1 MKKIILIIILSQFS
15 FLLWAANNDN
25 GESKYI
31 AKFYIEYD
39 NVDNYLL
46 NIPCQIEH
54 HLDFEHSLDN
64 KSIGFSFF
72 HNSFGQNSYY
82 TYEFPPK
89 EEKYNL
95 NFYSNISSQN
105 NTNSITI
112 DEYEYKKYVN
122 YTYTKP
128 CKHKLGE
135 STITLKI
142 KNSFNGSNTYRT
154 IKISYFLEIR
164 PYKINCTYIN
174 PTFSNNIILYD
185 EPICINATAGF
196 PKELYQWLFSYKNSK
211 GRTIKGTF
219 TPFKTEDNG
228 ATIYVKG
235 SDFLSESTF
244 YDLVY
249 NDEPI
254 TISPNG
260 GTDVNIPLNFNSIN
274 LTATPSAPNI
284 TKVTFDKPKCSNTP
298 ATNVTVHLSRP
309 IAQGENIILQLIDF
323 SDNQKKNE
331 INASICGSDKISI
344 GSIEAKKWEVIH
356 FKTTYK
362 NITGEDV
369 SSNSEGDGM
378 HAYIE
383 ITAPDPLSL
392 KTKNSVNT
400 RCSGDSNGTISYHIT
415 GGTGNK
421 TYTLS
426 SNNTQIES
434 ITQDSS
440 EVCTFKDLKA
450 GTYYISTT
458 DANGCES
465 ENKEEITIGEPTPV
479 TLSASVDSNPK
490 CQGSYDGG
498 LSYNTSGGTGNIK
511 CYLQNLLHEVIDSTY
526 SNSFSRLSA
535 GTYYLS
541 AKDTNG
547 CLSDTISTFISEP
560 EALFLSLETKNNTK
574 KGGKS
579 GELFATFGGGTEPYI
594 LDYAFGKTDS
604 ISAKI
609 DTLLSKTLP
618 AVDTLVVL
626 SDKNGCITSKEF
638 SITEPDSLKA
648 VVRQVDFIKCYG
660 DSTASLEIES
670 ITGGTPPYYIKWSHF
685 DLDLENKYKI
695 DNLPAS
701 SYMLKV
707 KTGYQDSIFI
717 SVDIDEP
724 SKIKLLPSVTNT
736 ACVGEASGSIL
747 LNANGGTAPYKF
759 SLNEQYSS
767 SGEYNQLEA
776 GYYNISVED
785 ENGCKTEDSVEVKTL
800 SDINLNVT
808 SSSPTCYG
816 IDNGSIFITIDNGE
830 SPYSVHIADKDYS
843 EVKGNLNLED
853 LKAGYYNI
861 EVKDSLGCIKT
872 ADAILTEPTEFNIE
886 LPEKIYLCND
896 QSEVVNIENERITNV
911 DWYLNNDLVHTG
923 LNNTLTQE
931 GVYKLDFLYDNLCH
945 SFGEIE
951 VDTINKKVDANFL
964 VAAEIPINDDA
975 HLLNITKAENY
986 DYQEWIY
993 PTNDAWIYG
1002 EDENSLQLV
1011 FLKEGSW
1018 NVGLISYLDK
1028 CTASQ
1033 FKTVKTFIPDSNFEQ
1048 EENTYLIS
1056 ELSIDKSPNN
1066 GKFTAKIELSDKTDI
1081 KLYLYNASNGHII
1094 DFKEA
1099 TGEKSYEVS
1108 FSVSTT
1114 TGEYILLAVA
1124 PTWQKSKWIK
1134 MIIK

>member
-1 MKKIILIIILSQFS
+1 MKRFIFSIIFVLCAISINANYGKYVVGLKTKFRDVKEHNVSVSSRIGLRTPNNKEFYCSDTDTIHIFNTYKKIKITEITTSGDVNYKDIFPAEGNINDYMNMYFDLIPQASQVGYRRMFYNNYNYTTTSFYVDYSLIIQPLNVEILKSEQF
-15 FLLWAANNDN
+15 L
-25 GESKYI
+25 
-31 AKFYIEYD
+31 
-39 NVDNYLL
+39 
-46 NIPCQIEH
+46 
-54 HLDFEHSLDN
+54 
-64 KSIGFSFF
+64 
-72 HNSFGQNSYY
+72 
-82 TYEFPPK
+82 
-89 EEKYNL
+89 
-95 NFYSNISSQN
+95 
-105 NTNSITI
+105 
-112 DEYEYKKYVN
+112 
-122 YTYTKP
+122 
-128 CKHKLGE
+128 
-135 STITLKI
+135 
-142 KNSFNGSNTYRT
+142 
-154 IKISYFLEIR
+154 
-164 PYKINCTYIN
+164 
-174 PTFSNNIILYD
+174 LYD
-185 EPICINATAGF
+185 EPICIQATKGF
-196 PKELYQWLFSYKNSK
+196 AKDVYQWRYSYKNTN
-211 GRTIKGTF
+211 GVTIEGIF
-219 TPFKTEDNG
+219 TPYKTEDNG

-235 SDFLSESTF
+235 SDFLSVSTF
-244 YDLVY
+244 HDLVY
-249 NDEPI
+249 REEA
-254 TISPNG
+254 ISIIPDGADGYNKPLSV
-260 GTDVNIPLNFNSIN
+260 DSVNV
-274 LTATPSAPNI
+274 TAKPSAPFI
-284 TKVTFDKPKCSNTP
+284 
-298 ATNVTVHLSRP
+298 TNVTFKKPLCSNAPAQDITVYFDRP
-309 IAQGENIILQLIDF
+309 IAKGESFTLQF
-323 SDNQKKNE
+323 YNQDREQVTVPVTSKNGDKYVRSELKVGEWYVHYLNSRYINKKGKNV
-331 INASICGSDKISI
+331 AS
-344 GSIEAKKWEVIH
+344 
-356 FKTTYK
+356 Y
-362 NITGEDV
+362 
-369 SSNSEGDGM
+369 SEGEGRVFNFT
-378 HAYIE
+378 IS
-383 ITAPDPLSL
+383 APDSLSL
-392 KTKNSVNT
+392 KTKNSIKT
-400 RCSGDSNGTISYHIT
+400 LCPGDSNGKISCHIT
-415 GGTGNK
+415 GGTGSK

-479 TLSASVDSNPK
+479 TLSTSVDSNPK

-498 LSYNTSGGTGNIK
+498 ISYNTSGGTGNIK
-511 CYLQNLLHEVIDSTY
+511 CYLQNLLHEAIDSTY

-541 AKDTNG
+541 AKDTNN
-547 CLSDTISTFISEP
+547 CFSDTIKTRLEAP
-560 EALFLSLETKNNTK
+560 EALFLSLETKDVTINGTNN
-574 KGGKS
+574 GS
-579 GELFATFGGGTEPYI
+579 LSASFSGGTEPYTI
-594 LDYAFGKTDS
+594 SFDNRELNYQFPLDDVLINSNMYAGEGTV
-604 ISAKI
+604 
-609 DTLLSKTLP
+609 TLLDNNDCS
-618 AVDTLVVL
+618 
-626 SDKNGCITSKEF
+626 TSATF
-638 SITEPDSLKA
+638 NITEPDTISA
-648 VVRQVDFIKCYG
+648 VVKQTDFIKCFG
-660 DSTASLEIES
+660 NNTASLQIDSIAGGMGGYTIEWFEDGDFIS
-670 ITGGTPPYYIKWSHF
+670 QDTAIS
-685 DLDLENKYKI
+685 
-695 DNLPAS
+695 NLPAGE
-701 SYMLKV
+701 YLV
-707 KTGYQDSIFI
+707 FIRDSVGAVTNYEIT
-717 SVDIDEP
+717 IDEP

-861 EVKDSLGCIKT
+861 EVKDALGCIKT
-872 ADAILTEPTEFNIE
+872 AEAILIKPEEFSFE

-993 PTNDAWIYG
+993 PTNDAWVYG

-1124 PTWQKSKWIK
+1124 PTWQKSQWIK